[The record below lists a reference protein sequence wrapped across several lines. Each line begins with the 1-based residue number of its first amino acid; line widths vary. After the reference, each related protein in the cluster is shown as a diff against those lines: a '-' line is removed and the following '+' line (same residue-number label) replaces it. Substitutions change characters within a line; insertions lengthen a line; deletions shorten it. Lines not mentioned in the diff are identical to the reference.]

1 MQMTESSLPV
11 LSLVETRIL
20 GVLVEKQ
27 RTVPDSYP
35 LTLNSLILACNQ
47 KTSRNPIL
55 NVSPLEALEALNSL
69 RCQSLVTE
77 TSGGRVSHYAQNI
90 QPVLRIPEQ
99 SMILLATLMLR
110 GPQTAGELRTNSE
123 RLYRFADISSVE
135 SFLIELAER
144 SPDALVMELTR
155 QPGMREN
162 RWIHLLSG
170 KPEIHHSS
178 KSASLETNTAEQ
190 TVINDDQELKS
201 DVARLEL
208 EVRRLRKIVDKLC
221 TQLGVST
228 DI

>member
-1 MQMTESSLPV
+1 MTESSFPD

-20 GVLVEKQ
+20 GVLVEKE

-35 LTLNSLILACNQ
+35 LSLNSLIMACNQ

-55 NVSPLEALEALNSL
+55 NVSQSEAMGALNSL
-69 RCQSLVTE
+69 RRQSLVTE

-110 GPQTAGELRTNSE
+110 GSQTAGELRTNSE

-135 SFLIELAER
+135 SFLRELSER
-144 SPDALVMELTR
+144 SPDALVMEMAR

-170 KPEIHHSS
+170 MPAINQSGESSSLDTHSV
-178 KSASLETNTAEQ
+178 ENTA
-190 TVINDDQELKS
+190 TDDVNELKS
-201 DVARLEL
+201 DVARLAS
-208 EVRRLRKIVDKLC
+208 EVRMLRKIVDKLC
-221 TQLGVST
+221 AQLGVST
-228 DI
+228 DS